1 MAKKYSD
8 LRRYTT
14 SVLRA
19 SKEHVP
25 FHAAIVAFEFF
36 GVLLIGTM
44 VGHLACSIFS
54 ALPFSEQPSPQQAW
68 EQNETASFLKA
79 RRPSLALS
87 MLERQVNKSET

>member
-1 MAKKYSD
+1 VNIRKKYSD
-8 LRRYTT
+8 LRRYAT
-14 SVLRA
+14 SILRA

-54 ALPFSEQPSPQQAW
+54 ALPFSEQLSLREAW
-68 EQNETASFLKA
+68 KQNETTSFLKA
-79 RRPSLALS
+79 RRLSLALLMS
-87 MLERQVNKSET
+87 ERPS